1 MNFRPRH
8 SLLVAMLSAVLCG
21 TAQAAPS
28 GKEIHEQMVT
38 TLGVYDDPELTMYVA
53 KLVNDIISVS
63 EKKGETFTFTLLDSP
78 DVNAFA
84 TKGNYV
90 YVNRGLLAYVQN
102 EAQLVSVMA
111 HEVGHVT
118 KGHVSELQGQA
129 GGTKFLAW
137 LAGFLAGSNE
147 VYEAGMAYANS
158 LVMGHGRENELEA
171 DQAAA
176 QYMAALGYDPAQMI
190 DMLTIMK
197 EMETMQKAQAGGGR
211 TYHGIFSTHPRNDM
225 RLRSAVS
232 KAAKTESTKERG
244 NGEDRL
250 RAATEGMVFG
260 QNFQEKE
267 QASSRYANQSQMV
280 RFDFPDGWSYTE
292 DAQKD
297 AVMGKE
303 PAAAANLTMTSM
315 ARTAQEPEEYLYNQ
329 LNMGQLRD
337 GREIA
342 PARLKGFTGILPGQ
356 GGAPDQRV
364 ALVYYKL
371 NAYLFI
377 GEVSDASRFSEFD
390 PQFLAAVDTFR
401 PISGRE
407 IAGQAPK
414 KIHYVKAT
422 SATTFEQLA
431 AHLKLNANEADEL
444 RLMNGYYPT
453 GEPKPGEWIK
463 IIQQ

>member
-1 MNFRPRH
+1 
-8 SLLVAMLSAVLCG
+8 
-21 TAQAAPS
+21 
-28 GKEIHEQMVT
+28 
-38 TLGVYDDPELTMYVA
+38 
-53 KLVNDIISVS
+53 
-63 EKKGETFTFTLLDSP
+63 
-78 DVNAFA
+78 
-84 TKGNYV
+84 
-90 YVNRGLLAYVQN
+90 
-102 EAQLVSVMA
+102 
-111 HEVGHVT
+111 
-118 KGHVSELQGQA
+118 
-129 GGTKFLAW
+129 
-137 LAGFLAGSNE
+137 
-147 VYEAGMAYANS
+147 
-158 LVMGHGRENELEA
+158 
-171 DQAAA
+171 
-176 QYMAALGYDPAQMI
+176 
-190 DMLTIMK
+190 
-197 EMETMQKAQAGGGR
+197 
-211 TYHGIFSTHPRNDM
+211 
-225 RLRSAVS
+225 
-232 KAAKTESTKERG
+232 
-244 NGEDRL
+244 
-250 RAATEGMVFG
+250 
-260 QNFQEKE
+260 
-267 QASSRYANQSQMV
+267 
-280 RFDFPDGWSYTE
+280 
-292 DAQKD
+292 
-297 AVMGKE
+297 
-303 PAAAANLTMTSM
+303 MTSM